1 MNRISGDTIFVT
13 APHEPT
19 EGIIGVNRKGQVC
32 YTTFI
37 LFKMLILQMSCG
49 KQFIAFVN
57 KKCGNTPE

>member
-37 LFKMLILQMSCG
+37 VF
-49 KQFIAFVN
+49 KQFIAFGN

>member
-32 YTTFI
+32 YTTFT

-49 KQFIAFVN
+49 KQFIEFVN